1 MPSLMSMTGLLSGHG
16 CLFIPHTRRRWEREL
31 QTPSRQSTDDG
42 IFSSKWESPLAI
54 ANARS
59 DFDRGKFFAGIAR
72 GVAGAL
78 LFALPMLMTMEMWEL
93 GFYMD
98 RTRLFL
104 LLIVNIPLLVI
115 LSDKVGFEETSTWR
129 QAIRD
134 ASIAYALGI
143 LASGLILVA
152 IGVVRPD
159 QSIHEVI
166 GMIAVQAVP
175 ASIGAMLGR
184 SQLGGQSEDE
194 DGDDP
199 VHERETSYAGELFLM
214 AVGALFL
221 NLNVAPTE
229 EMILLSY
236 KMTAWHALLIIAA
249 SLAVMHGFVYALS
262 FRGSHDLAEGTP
274 SWHAFVRFTL
284 PGYVIAGLISAY
296 CLWTFHRTDDVG
308 STQILMAIVILSF
321 PGAIGAAAARL
332 IL

>member
-1 MPSLMSMTGLLSGHG
+1 LSVAT
-16 CLFIPHTRRRWEREL
+16 TRE
-31 QTPSRQSTDDG
+31 D
-42 IFSSKWESPLAI
+42 FNSS
-54 ANARS
+54 
-59 DFDRGKFFAGIAR
+59 KFFAGIAR
-72 GVAGAL
+72 GIAGAL
-78 LFALPMLMTMEMWEL
+78 LFALPMFMTMEMWEL

-98 RTRLFL
+98 RGRLLL

-115 LSDKVGFEETSTWR
+115 LSDRIGFERTSTWR

-134 ASIAYALGI
+134 ASIAYGLGV
-143 LASGLILVA
+143 LGSALILIVM
-152 IGVVRPD
+152 GVLKYD
-159 QSIHEVI
+159 QSPHEII
-166 GMIAVQAVP
+166 GIIAIQAIP

-184 SQLGGQSEDE
+184 SQLGGQSD
-194 DGDDP
+194 DGDDAKEGDSDDP

-236 KMTAWHALLIIAA
+236 KMTPWHGLLMIAA
-249 SLAVMHGFVYALS
+249 SLALMHGFVYALS
-262 FRGSHDLAEGTP
+262 FKGSHDLAEGTP

-296 CLWTFHRTDDVG
+296 CLWTFHRTDDIG
-308 STQILMAIVILSF
+308 STQILMTIVILSF

>member
-1 MPSLMSMTGLLSGHG
+1 MPPPRFTGGGSFSFRGRSNLSVA
-16 CLFIPHTRRRWEREL
+16 ITRE
-31 QTPSRQSTDDG
+31 
-42 IFSSKWESPLAI
+42 
-54 ANARS
+54 
-59 DFDRGKFFAGIAR
+59 DFDRSKFFAGIAR
-72 GVAGAL
+72 GIAGAL
-78 LFALPMLMTMEMWEL
+78 LFALPMFMTMEMWEL

-98 RTRLFL
+98 RSRLLL

-115 LSDKVGFEETSTWR
+115 LSDRIGFERTSTWR

-134 ASIAYALGI
+134 ASIAYGLGV
-143 LASGLILVA
+143 LGSALILFA
-152 IGVVRPD
+152 MGVLKYD
-159 QSIHEVI
+159 QSLHEII
-166 GMIAVQAVP
+166 GMIAIQAIP

-184 SQLGGQSEDE
+184 SQLGGQSD
-194 DGDDP
+194 DGDDAKEGDSDDP

-236 KMTAWHALLIIAA
+236 KMTPWHALLMIAA

-262 FRGSHDLAEGTP
+262 FKGSHDLAEGMP

-296 CLWTFHRTDDVG
+296 CLWTFHRTDDIG
-308 STQILMAIVILSF
+308 STQILMAVVVLSF

>member
-1 MPSLMSMTGLLSGHG
+1 MVGGNFSYRGNAALNIAT
-16 CLFIPHTRRRWEREL
+16 TRR
-31 QTPSRQSTDDG
+31 
-42 IFSSKWESPLAI
+42 
-54 ANARS
+54 
-59 DFDRGKFFAGIAR
+59 DFDKSKFGAGIAR

-93 GFYMD
+93 GGYMD
-98 RTRLFL
+98 RSRLFL
-104 LLIVNIPLLVI
+104 LLLVNIPLLII
-115 LSDKVGFEETSTWR
+115 LSDRVGFEQTSTWR

-143 LASGLILVA
+143 LSSALILVA
-152 IGVVRPD
+152 MGVIKYD
-159 QSIHEVI
+159 QSLHEIV
-166 GMIAVQAVP
+166 GMIALQAVP

-184 SQLGGQSEDE
+184 SQLGGQSDE
-194 DGDDP
+194 DDDEEGSSGGDDDDDDP
-199 VHERETSYAGELFLM
+199 VHERETSYTGELFLM

-221 NLNVAPTE
+221 SLNVAPTE

-236 KMTAWHALLIIAA
+236 KMTPWHALVIIAA

-262 FRGSHDLAEGTP
+262 FKGSHDLVEGTP

-284 PGYVIAGLISAY
+284 PGFLIAGLISAY
-296 CLWTFHRTDDVG
+296 CLWTFHRTDDIG
-308 STQILMAIVILSF
+308 STQILMTVVILSF

>member
-1 MPSLMSMTGLLSGHG
+1 MSIATSG
-16 CLFIPHTRRRWEREL
+16 R
-31 QTPSRQSTDDG
+31 
-42 IFSSKWESPLAI
+42 
-54 ANARS
+54 
-59 DFDRGKFFAGIAR
+59 DFDTSKFFGGIAR
-72 GVAGAL
+72 GIAGAL

-93 GFYMD
+93 GVYMD
-98 RTRLFL
+98 RSRL
-104 LLIVNIPLLVI
+104 LLLLLLNIPLLIV
-115 LSDKVGFEETSTWR
+115 LSDRVGFEETSTWR

-143 LASGLILVA
+143 LSSALILVA
-152 IGVVRPD
+152 IGVIKED
-159 QSIHEVI
+159 QSTHEII
-166 GMIAVQAVP
+166 GMIALQAVP

-184 SQLGGQSEDE
+184 SQLGGQSGDDHYG
-194 DGDDP
+194 DGSADDDP

-236 KMTAWHALLIIAA
+236 KMTPWHALVIIVG
-249 SLAVMHGFVYALS
+249 SLAAMHGFVYALS

-284 PGYVIAGLISAY
+284 PGYLIAGLISAY
-296 CLWTFHRTDDVG
+296 CLWTFHRTDDMG
-308 STQILMAIVILSF
+308 STQILMIVVILSF

>member
-1 MPSLMSMTGLLSGHG
+1 MEAATNKDH
-16 CLFIPHTRRRWEREL
+16 FN
-31 QTPSRQSTDDG
+31 
-42 IFSSKWESPLAI
+42 SKQFL
-54 ANARS
+54 
-59 DFDRGKFFAGIAR
+59 AGIAR
-72 GVAGAL
+72 GIAGAL
-78 LFALPMLMTMEMWEL
+78 LFALPMFMTMEMWEL

-98 RTRLFL
+98 RTRL
-104 LLIVNIPLLVI
+104 LILMAINIPLLII
-115 LSDKVGFEETSTWR
+115 LSDRVGFERTFTWR

-143 LASGLILVA
+143 IASALILTGM
-152 IGVVRPD
+152 GVLQLD
-159 QSIHEVI
+159 QSMHEVA

-184 SQLGGQSEDE
+184 SQLGGQSDD
-194 DGDDP
+194 DGKSDHDDGNDDP
-199 VHERETSYAGELFLM
+199 VSDRETSYAGELFLM

-236 KMTAWHALLIIAA
+236 KMSPWHALVIMAS
-249 SLAVMHGFVYALS
+249 SLALMHGFVYALS

-274 SWHAFVRFTL
+274 SWHAFIRFTL
-284 PGYVIAGLISAY
+284 PGYLIAGLISAY
-296 CLWTFHRTDDVG
+296 CLWTFHRIDDVG
-308 STQILMAIVILSF
+308 TTQALMAVVILSF

>member
-1 MPSLMSMTGLLSGHG
+1 MSVATTH
-16 CLFIPHTRRRWEREL
+16 E
-31 QTPSRQSTDDG
+31 
-42 IFSSKWESPLAI
+42 
-54 ANARS
+54 
-59 DFDRGKFFAGIAR
+59 DFDSRKFFAGIAR
-72 GVAGAL
+72 GIAGAL
-78 LFALPMLMTMEMWEL
+78 LFALPMFMTMEMWEL

-98 RTRLFL
+98 RSRLFL

-115 LSDKVGFEETSTWR
+115 LSDRIGFERTSTWR

-134 ASIAYALGI
+134 ASIAYGLGV
-143 LASGLILVA
+143 LGSALILIA
-152 IGVVRPD
+152 MGVLKYD
-159 QSIHEVI
+159 QSPHEII
-166 GMIAVQAVP
+166 GIIAIQAIP

-184 SQLGGQSEDE
+184 SQLGGQSD
-194 DGDDP
+194 DGDDAKEGDSDDP

-236 KMTAWHALLIIAA
+236 KMTPWHGLLMIAA

-262 FRGSHDLAEGTP
+262 FKGSHDLAEGMP

-296 CLWTFHRTDDVG
+296 CLWTFHRTDDIG
-308 STQILMAIVILSF
+308 STQILMAVVVLSF

>member
-1 MPSLMSMTGLLSGHG
+1 MPLPRFTGGGSFSFRGRSNLSVATTH
-16 CLFIPHTRRRWEREL
+16 E
-31 QTPSRQSTDDG
+31 
-42 IFSSKWESPLAI
+42 
-54 ANARS
+54 
-59 DFDRGKFFAGIAR
+59 DFDSRKFFAGIAR
-72 GVAGAL
+72 GIAGAL
-78 LFALPMLMTMEMWEL
+78 LFALPMFMTMEMWEL

-98 RTRLFL
+98 RSRLFL

-115 LSDKVGFEETSTWR
+115 LSDRIGFERTSTWR

-134 ASIAYALGI
+134 ASIAYGLGV
-143 LASGLILVA
+143 LGSALILIA
-152 IGVVRPD
+152 MGVLKYD
-159 QSIHEVI
+159 QSPHEII
-166 GMIAVQAVP
+166 GIIAIQAIP

-184 SQLGGQSEDE
+184 SQLGGQSD
-194 DGDDP
+194 DGDDAKQGDSDDP
-199 VHERETSYAGELFLM
+199 IHERETSYAGELFLM

-236 KMTAWHALLIIAA
+236 KMTPWHGLLMIAA

-262 FRGSHDLAEGTP
+262 FKGSHDLAEGMP

-296 CLWTFHRTDDVG
+296 CLWTFHRTDDIG
-308 STQILMAIVILSF
+308 STQILMAVVVLSF

>member
-1 MPSLMSMTGLLSGHG
+1 MSVAT
-16 CLFIPHTRRRWEREL
+16 TRE
-31 QTPSRQSTDDG
+31 D
-42 IFSSKWESPLAI
+42 FNSS
-54 ANARS
+54 
-59 DFDRGKFFAGIAR
+59 KFFAGIAR
-72 GVAGAL
+72 GIAGAL
-78 LFALPMLMTMEMWEL
+78 LFALPMFMTMEMWEL

-98 RTRLFL
+98 RSRLFL

-115 LSDKVGFEETSTWR
+115 LSDRIGFERTSTWR

-134 ASIAYALGI
+134 ASIAYGLGV
-143 LASGLILVA
+143 LGSALILIA
-152 IGVVRPD
+152 MGVLKHD
-159 QSIHEVI
+159 QSLHEI
-166 GMIAVQAVP
+166 TGMIAIQAIP

-184 SQLGGQSEDE
+184 SQLGGQSD
-194 DGDDP
+194 DGDDAKQGDSDDP

-221 NLNVAPTE
+221 SLNVAPTE
-229 EMILLSY
+229 EMVLLSY
-236 KMTAWHALLIIAA
+236 KMTPWHALLMIAA

-262 FRGSHDLAEGTP
+262 FKGSHDLAEGTP

-296 CLWTFHRTDDVG
+296 CLWTFHRTDDIG
-308 STQILMAIVILSF
+308 STQILMAVVVLSF

>member
-1 MPSLMSMTGLLSGHG
+1 MSIAT
-16 CLFIPHTRRRWEREL
+16 TRE
-31 QTPSRQSTDDG
+31 
-42 IFSSKWESPLAI
+42 
-54 ANARS
+54 
-59 DFDRGKFFAGIAR
+59 DFDTSKFFAGIAR
-72 GVAGAL
+72 GIAGAL
-78 LFALPMLMTMEMWEL
+78 LFALPMLMTMEMWQL
-93 GFYMD
+93 GVYMD
-98 RTRLFL
+98 RTRLL
-104 LLIVNIPLLVI
+104 LLLLVNIPLLIV
-115 LSDKVGFEETSTWR
+115 LSDRVGFEETSTWR

-143 LASGLILVA
+143 VSCALILVA
-152 IGVVRPD
+152 MGVIKQD
-159 QSIHEVI
+159 QSAHEII
-166 GMIAVQAVP
+166 GMIALQAVP

-184 SQLGGQSEDE
+184 SQLGGQSADE
-194 DGDDP
+194 GGEGDDDDP

-236 KMTAWHALLIIAA
+236 KMTPWHALVIIAA

-284 PGYVIAGLISAY
+284 PGYLIAGLISAY
-296 CLWTFHRTDDVG
+296 CLWTFHRTDDIG
-308 STQILMAIVILSF
+308 STQTLMTVVILSF

>member
-1 MPSLMSMTGLLSGHG
+1 MSVATTH
-16 CLFIPHTRRRWEREL
+16 E
-31 QTPSRQSTDDG
+31 
-42 IFSSKWESPLAI
+42 
-54 ANARS
+54 
-59 DFDRGKFFAGIAR
+59 DFDSRKFFAGIAR
-72 GVAGAL
+72 GIAGAL
-78 LFALPMLMTMEMWEL
+78 LFALPMFMTMEMWEL

-98 RTRLFL
+98 RSRLFL

-115 LSDKVGFEETSTWR
+115 LSDRIGFERTSTWR

-134 ASIAYALGI
+134 ASIAYGLGV
-143 LASGLILVA
+143 LGSALILIA
-152 IGVVRPD
+152 MGVLKYD
-159 QSIHEVI
+159 QSPHEII
-166 GMIAVQAVP
+166 GIIAIQAIP

-184 SQLGGQSEDE
+184 SQLGGQSD
-194 DGDDP
+194 DGDDAKQGDSDDP
-199 VHERETSYAGELFLM
+199 IHERETSYAGELFLM

-236 KMTAWHALLIIAA
+236 KMTPWHGLLMIAA

-262 FRGSHDLAEGTP
+262 FKGSHDLAEGMP

-296 CLWTFHRTDDVG
+296 CLWTFHRTDDIG
-308 STQILMAIVILSF
+308 STQILMAVVVLSF

>member
-1 MPSLMSMTGLLSGHG
+1 MVGVNEMNQRAAG
-16 CLFIPHTRRRWEREL
+16 
-31 QTPSRQSTDDG
+31 QSAGD
-42 IFSSKWESPLAI
+42 
-54 ANARS
+54 
-59 DFDRGKFFAGIAR
+59 DFDTRHFFDGIAR
-72 GVAGAL
+72 GGAGAL

-98 RTRLFL
+98 RER
-104 LLIVNIPLLVI
+104 LLILMVVNVPLLVI
-115 LSDKVGFEETSTWR
+115 LSDRVGFEKTTTWS
-129 QAIRD
+129 QAVRD
-134 ASIAYALGI
+134 ASVAYCLGIMASAVILMALGV
-143 LASGLILVA
+143 LTF
-152 IGVVRPD
+152 D
-159 QSIHEVI
+159 QTPYEAI

-184 SQLGGQSEDE
+184 SQLGGQSNQADK
-194 DGDDP
+194 DNDDP
-199 VHERETSYAGELFLM
+199 VTDRETSYAGELLLM

-221 NLNVAPTE
+221 SLNVAPTE

-236 KMTAWHALLIIAA
+236 KMTPWHALLLMLS
-249 SLAVMHGFVYALS
+249 SLALMHGFVYTLS

-284 PGYVIAGLISAY
+284 PGYVLAGLISAF

-308 STQILMAIVILSF
+308 LTQMLMMIVILSF

>member
-1 MPSLMSMTGLLSGHG
+1 MSVAT
-16 CLFIPHTRRRWEREL
+16 TRE
-31 QTPSRQSTDDG
+31 
-42 IFSSKWESPLAI
+42 
-54 ANARS
+54 
-59 DFDRGKFFAGIAR
+59 DFDRSKFFAGIAR
-72 GVAGAL
+72 GIAGAL
-78 LFALPMLMTMEMWEL
+78 LFALPMFMTMEMWEL

-98 RTRLFL
+98 RSRLFL

-115 LSDKVGFEETSTWR
+115 LSDRIGFERTSTWR

-134 ASIAYALGI
+134 ASIAYGLGV
-143 LASGLILVA
+143 LGSALILIVM
-152 IGVVRPD
+152 GVLKYD
-159 QSIHEVI
+159 QSPHEII
-166 GMIAVQAVP
+166 GIIAIQAIP

-184 SQLGGQSEDE
+184 SQLGGQSD
-194 DGDDP
+194 DGDDSKEGDSDDP

-236 KMTAWHALLIIAA
+236 KMTPWHGLLMIAA

-262 FRGSHDLAEGTP
+262 FKGSHDLAEGTP

-296 CLWTFHRTDDVG
+296 CLWTFHRTDDLG
-308 STQILMAIVILSF
+308 STQILMAVVVLSF

>member
-1 MPSLMSMTGLLSGHG
+1 MPLPRFTGGGNFSFRGRSNLSVAT
-16 CLFIPHTRRRWEREL
+16 TRE
-31 QTPSRQSTDDG
+31 
-42 IFSSKWESPLAI
+42 
-54 ANARS
+54 
-59 DFDRGKFFAGIAR
+59 DFDSRKFFAGIAR
-72 GVAGAL
+72 GIAGAL
-78 LFALPMLMTMEMWEL
+78 LFALPMFMTMEMWEL

-98 RTRLFL
+98 RSRLFL

-115 LSDKVGFEETSTWR
+115 LSDRIGFERTSTWR

-134 ASIAYALGI
+134 ASIAYGLGV
-143 LASGLILVA
+143 LGSALILIA
-152 IGVVRPD
+152 MGVLKYD
-159 QSIHEVI
+159 QSPHEII
-166 GMIAVQAVP
+166 GIIAIQAIP

-184 SQLGGQSEDE
+184 SQLGGQSD
-194 DGDDP
+194 DGDDAKQGDSDDP

-236 KMTAWHALLIIAA
+236 KMTPWHGLLMIAA

-262 FRGSHDLAEGTP
+262 FKGSHDLAEGMP

-284 PGYVIAGLISAY
+284 PGYVIAALISAY
-296 CLWTFHRTDDVG
+296 CLWTFHRTDDIG
-308 STQILMAIVILSF
+308 STQILMAVVVLSF